1 MRHAW
6 LLAFGML
13 LAVSACGKTAPAA
26 DKKEDADAAGV
37 SLSAEETKSLGIATT
52 PAKLAQYTLGVSG
65 YGVVTALDA
74 LAQTDADFSTAA
86 AAAAQSQ
93 AAAARAQGLSTG
105 DEAAVSREVVE
116 TAQSKAAA
124 DQAALALARRK
135 ADAAFGLGAPW
146 RDPAARQA
154 IMARL
159 AAGRT
164 MLVRLTFP
172 LGAIGNQ
179 APQNL
184 RIARLGPGSQSWRAS
199 AVWDAPADP
208 AIPGRGFYAL
218 VDGSDL
224 AQNEHVTATMPVGAA
239 QNGVIVPADAL
250 VFGDS
255 QAWAY
260 AETKPGT
267 FQRVAVD
274 TGKPMGDGYFL
285 PDKAGVTP
293 GKPVVTSG
301 AGLLLAHELNP
312 STDAGD

>member
-1 MRHAW
+1 M
-6 LLAFGML
+6 
-13 LAVSACGKTAPAA
+13 
-26 DKKEDADAAGV
+26 
-37 SLSAEETKSLGIATT
+37 
-52 PAKLAQYTLGVSG
+52 
-65 YGVVTALDA
+65 
-74 LAQTDADFSTAA
+74 
-86 AAAAQSQ
+86 
-93 AAAARAQGLSTG
+93 
-105 DEAAVSREVVE
+105 SREVVE
-116 TAQSKAAA
+116 TAQSKATA

-159 AAGRT
+159 ATGHT

-172 LGAIGNQ
+172 LGAIGSQ
-179 APQNL
+179 TPQNL
-184 RIARLGPGSQSWRAS
+184 RIARLGPGPQSWRAS
-199 AVWDAPADP
+199 AVWDSPADP

-224 AQNEHVTATMPVGAA
+224 APNEHVTATMPVGAA
-239 QNGVIVPADAL
+239 QNGVVVPASAL

-260 AETKPGT
+260 VETKPGT

-285 PDKAGVTP
+285 ADKAGVSP

>member
-6 LLAFGML
+6 LIACAAL
-13 LAVSACGKTAPAA
+13 LAVSACNKAAPEA
-26 DKKEDADAAGV
+26 DKKGDADTAGV
-37 SLSAEETKSLGIATT
+37 HLSAEEIKSLGVIIM
-52 PAKLAQYTLGVSG
+52 PASPARYSRSVNG
-65 YGVVTALDA
+65 YGVVTALDT
-74 LAQTDADFSTAA
+74 LAQSDADFATAA

-93 AAAARAQGLSTG
+93 AAAARARSLSTG
-105 DEAAVSREVVE
+105 EEAAVSREVVE
-116 TAQSKAAA
+116 TAQSKAAV

-135 ADAAFGLGAPW
+135 ADAAFGLNAPW

-159 AAGRT
+159 ASGRT
-164 MLVRLTFP
+164 VLVRITFP
-172 LGAIGNQ
+172 LGAITNGT
-179 APQNL
+179 PQNL
-184 RIARLGPGSQSWRAS
+184 KIARLGDGAKSWGVS
-199 AVWDAPADP
+199 SIWDAPADP

-239 QNGVIVPADAL
+239 ESGVTVPANAL
-250 VFGDS
+250 VYGDS

-260 AETKPGT
+260 VEAKPGT
-267 FQRVAVD
+267 FQRVPVD

-285 PDKAGVTP
+285 PGSAGVDP
-293 GKPVVTSG
+293 GKPMVTSG